1 MGMGETHSLD
11 DIVGG
16 SFVDKNGGENTVLLL
31 DLVEVRPAGI
41 RVHVLGFRIL
51 CHTGFPQASA
61 RFLSCY

>member
-11 DIVGG
+11 YIVGG
-16 SFVDKNGGENTVLLL
+16 SFVDKNGGENTVLL